1 MSTEMTVS
9 IYEHPG
15 KLCQQKAREL
25 AEKLERFYFS
35 APSELRAEINRRAE
49 EIRQRREVVSCPS
62 GSMSQ
67 DAP

>member
-1 MSTEMTVS
+1 MLTS

-15 KLCQQKAREL
+15 MLCQQKAREL

-35 APSELRAEINRRAE
+35 APPALREEINRRAE
-49 EIRQRREVVSCPS
+49 EIRKKREVVSCRS

-67 DAP
+67 DTQ

>member
-1 MSTEMTVS
+1 MLTS

-35 APSELRAEINRRAE
+35 APPALRAEINRRAE
-49 EIRQRREVVSCPS
+49 ENRLRGEVHHDRERQSP
-62 GSMSQ
+62 
-67 DAP
+67 

>member
-1 MSTEMTVS
+1 MSTEIVVS

-35 APSELRAEINRRAE
+35 APPALRAEIDRRAE

-62 GSMSQ
+62 GSMPQ
-67 DAP
+67 DTP